1 MEEVSRDHNPMAKKR
16 DEAVVVISLEN
27 LENYEHYKRPTIYCE
42 TRPTLA
48 GLEVH

>member
-27 LENYEHYKRPTIYCE
+27 YEHYKRPTIYCE

-48 GLEVH
+48 GPEVH